1 MVSVGGRLP
10 ESALARRLGAPGADV
25 WEIHDEAVARQ
36 RDGEDIVLLSVGDPD
51 FSTPVYIAEHTV
63 AQIKAGRT
71 HYSPPEGEYTLRRTI
86 AELESRGTGRSFQAA
101 QFVIFPG
108 ATAALYSVFACIA
121 DAGDEV
127 VVPEPMYAGYRG
139 MFDALGI
146 RDVTVSLTQPDFQLD
161 VDAVF
166 AAVTPATRAVLVNTP
181 GNPCGN
187 LIPAERLAALAS
199 GCRERNLWLVCDEVY
214 SLITFESPH
223 VSLLRATDDLSNVV
237 VIDGLSKSH
246 AMSGWRIGWAV
257 APAELVRALTRFASA
272 ALFGTCQF
280 VQDGAAYALAHDAP
294 DVERMRLEYQR
305 RRDYAVARLDAIP
318 DLGYFR
324 PHGGM
329 FVMVDASRIA
339 NDGADF
345 ARRLL
350 DDAGL
355 STIPGR
361 GFGPSVAS
369 FVRMS
374 LTHPIPV
381 LEQAFERMAAVANRM
396 SNSSAP

>member
-1 MVSVGGRLP
+1 MVRVSGRLH
-10 ESALARRLGAPGADV
+10 ESAVAARLTAPGSDV
-25 WEIHDEAVARQ
+25 WEIHEEAVGRAR
-36 RDGEDIVLLSVGDPD
+36 RGEDIILLSVGDPD
-51 FSTPVYIAEHTV
+51 FPTPDYIADHTV

-71 HYSPPEGEYTLRRTI
+71 HYSPPEGELGLRRTI
-86 AELESRGTGRSFQAA
+86 AALESAGTGRAFDAD

-108 ATAALYSVFACIA
+108 ATAALYSVFTAIA
-121 DAGDEV
+121 DPGDEV

-146 RDVTVSLTQPDFQLD
+146 RDVAVSLIQPDFLLD
-161 VDAVF
+161 VDALL
-166 AAVTPATRAVLVNTP
+166 AAVTPRTRAVLVNTP

-187 LIPAERLAALAS
+187 LIPPERLAALAR
-199 GCRERNLWLVCDEVY
+199 GCRERNVWLVCDEVY
-214 SLITFESPH
+214 SLITFEARH
-223 VSLLRATDDLSNVV
+223 VSLLRSTTELDNVV

-257 APAELVRALTRFASA
+257 VPPALVPALTRFLNA
-272 ALFGTCQF
+272 AFFGTCQF

-294 DVERMRLEYQR
+294 DVERMRLEYLA
-305 RRDYAVARLDAIP
+305 RRDYAAARLDALP
-318 DLGYFR
+318 DLGYFLPR
-324 PHGGM
+324 GGM
-329 FVMVDASRIA
+329 FMMLDSSRVA
-339 NDGADF
+339 NDGGDF

-350 DDAGL
+350 DEAGL

-361 GFGPSVAS
+361 AFGPSIAS

-381 LEQAFERMAAVANRM
+381 LEEVFDRIAVVTARMARGG
-396 SNSSAP
+396 